1 LTNLIRL
8 SPKPKSWFD
17 LDERAGMTPVAEQ
30 VLSERNF
37 SLSRQPLIRDVPA

>member
-1 LTNLIRL
+1 
-8 SPKPKSWFD
+8 
-17 LDERAGMTPVAEQ
+17 MTPVAEQ